1 MNTLSSKWPSKLKYL
16 NFWKSYKCCKSQQ
29 STVKKLKQISSVST
43 KTVTNNCHLPDFLC
57 PQSHWTFIILCSAFA
72 QHSKTFSSTFF
83 VVCATLPLT
92 PNLKLQALINFNY
105 LQMVPKS
112 HQRCHTCNSCCSW
125 GVKKSKKTNFF
136 LASWHSMCT
145 AVPVCR
151 SLSLSIPCSQ
161 SF

>member
-1 MNTLSSKWPSKLKYL
+1 MTFQTKNL
-16 NFWKSYKCCKSQQ
+16 NFWNSFKCCESQK
-29 STVKKLKQISSVST
+29 TVLQNKLKQISSVST

-112 HQRCHTCNSCCSW
+112 RQRCHTCNSCCSW
-125 GVKKSKKTNFF
+125 GVKKSKKPTFF
-136 LASWHSMCT
+136 GVLPLDVYCCLCLS
-145 AVPVCR
+145 P
-151 SLSLSIPCSQ
+151 SLSIPCSQ